1 MVLDNQIENI
11 NTQIEFHYTEIR
23 KLKKI
28 KNKLYSNLYYKKNK
42 EKILLKIRNNKKKKL
57 DDNISISVIKG
68 KYTLCFD

>member
-23 KLKKI
+23 KLKKK

>member
-1 MVLDNQIENI
+1 MVLDNHIENI

-57 DDNISISVIKG
+57 ESVDTIFVSKG